1 MRTASFT
8 EFRQNA
14 TAFFD
19 AVEKGETIRVLR
31 HGRAVADIVPTQSE
45 ETVPSWRRPGLR
57 LSVKGASLSRAILEE
72 RAETEQRKAGGRGR
86 ARK

>member
-14 TAFFD
+14 TAFSD
-19 AVEKGETIRVLR
+19 AVERGETVQVLR

-45 ETVPSWRRPGLR
+45 ETSPSWQRPGLR

-72 RAETEQRKAGGRGR
+72 RAETVLGS
-86 ARK
+86 